1 MMQQPLYFRSTPWGL
16 SAALPLL
23 LVLGCERSA
32 SHSELGDAAGQ
43 KTAETAA
50 EAATEPAANGLPA
63 QGAASLQAVP
73 GEPRAA
79 YFTQLTVVR
88 RAPSEARDVDDGTGR
103 KRRLVNVL
111 TSVYRGEQATVLKAQ
126 GDWLQV
132 RLSDAMHGWVKGNTV
147 VMEAAGKK
155 IEMATVF
162 EVTKT
167 FTRPDLLALSAG
179 RLLEPGS
186 LLFVLR
192 QIDQFSEVNTA
203 GTAQAWVL
211 TDLLSQDTQEVQA
224 AKLLG
229 RAKAL
234 ADRHDAN
241 SAVPLELAKAHYATT
256 RLVQALLFPKQ
267 AVDPNQAGNG
277 NTAAAQ
283 APAAPYDRNAASYV
297 PHDLEGQ
304 GHPSLVPPA
313 VQMTAPNPANI
324 VPPPQ

>member
-1 MMQQPLYFRSTPWGL
+1 MTQQPYFSRFIHRGL

-23 LVLGCERSA
+23 LALGCERSA
-32 SHSELGDAAGQ
+32 LRSEP
-43 KTAETAA
+43 AEGSGP
-50 EAATEPAANGLPA
+50 EAAQVAPEPAANGMPA
-63 QGAASLQAVP
+63 LGAGGHSVAST
-73 GEPRAA
+73 EPRAA

-88 RAPSEARDVDDGTGR
+88 RAPNEARDVDDGTGR

-132 RLSDAMHGWVKGNTV
+132 RLSDAMQGWVKANTV
-147 VMEAAGKK
+147 VTEAAGKK

-211 TDLLSQDTQEVQA
+211 SDLLSQDTQEVQA

-241 SAVPLELAKAHYATT
+241 SAVPLELAKSHYATT

-267 AVDPNQAGNG
+267 AADPNHASDA
-277 NTAAAQ
+277 NTAAPQ
-283 APAAPYDRNAASYV
+283 APAVPYDRNAASYV
-297 PHDLEGQ
+297 PHDVDGQ
-304 GHPSLVPPA
+304 ARPALTPPA
-313 VQMTAPNPANI
+313 VQMTAPNPAAI
-324 VPPPQ
+324 APPPP